1 MLSWKNQDWKI
12 LKYLGSIR
20 KVSEQEYI
28 VAQGHLL
35 DLGHKV
41 RNAFQ
46 KVMRSGAQGH
56 REVSNKR
63 DLWLGIVVIFLSCC

>member
-20 KVSEQEYI
+20 KASGQECI
-28 VAQGHLL
+28 LVQGHLL
-35 DLGHKV
+35 DLGHKL
-41 RNAFQ
+41 RSAFQ
-46 KVMRSGAQGH
+46 EVMRSGVQGH

-63 DLWLGIVVIFLSCC
+63 ELRLGIVVIFLSCF